1 MDPFDFELES
11 ARSRVSRAL
20 VPVAP
25 LPTLYRVSS
34 IVGPRIQRAGRLHQ
48 PRRFSRRRPDCGGWR
63 SVWWRAD
70 ALLRQLPSAP
80 LLKYPKLGTRYEKSG
95 IKIDVSAREEAAVR
109 RGRCGYTVKRVEEGG
124 V

>member
-34 IVGPRIQRAGRLHQ
+34 IVGPTHTASGKVASAAPFFEAEARLRRVAQRLVAGRRAFASASVSSSSEVSEAWHEIRKVGNKN
-48 PRRFSRRRPDCGGWR
+48 RRVCTRRSGGAPGT
-63 SVWWRAD
+63 VW
-70 ALLRQLPSAP
+70 
-80 LLKYPKLGTRYEKSG
+80 
-95 IKIDVSAREEAAVR
+95 ID
-109 RGRCGYTVKRVEEGG
+109 GEEG
-124 V
+124 

>member
-1 MDPFDFELES
+1 M
-11 ARSRVSRAL
+11 
-20 VPVAP
+20 
-25 LPTLYRVSS
+25 
-34 IVGPRIQRAGRLHQ
+34 
-48 PRRFSRRRPDCGGWR
+48 
-63 SVWWRAD
+63 
-70 ALLRQLPSAP
+70 RQLPSAP

>member
-1 MDPFDFELES
+1 M
-11 ARSRVSRAL
+11 

-34 IVGPRIQRAGRLHQ
+34 IVGPTHTASGKVASAA
-48 PRRFSRRRPDCGGWR
+48 PFFDCGGWR

>member
-34 IVGPRIQRAGRLHQ
+34 IVGPTHTASGKVASAAPFFEAEARL
-48 PRRFSRRRPDCGGWR
+48 RR